1 MPREDPIR
9 YALGLGSI
17 LSIAALLMHPKYGI
31 NKNAATPSW
40 CLISSA
46 LTCWLWV
53 ALSIPIDRLGIV
65 RPFNFFIRGG
75 QNVLLAYLIMPLFLH
90 FIWMTNLGFYGELGA
105 ISPLAGITRSLL
117 AAAIVLW
124 LAAFMKDRGGRLRL

>member
-40 CLISSA
+40 CLICSA
-46 LTCWLWV
+46 LTCWLW
-53 ALSIPIDRLGIV
+53 AAMSFTIDRLRIV
-65 RPFNFFIRGG
+65 RPWNFLIRGG
-75 QNVLLAYLIMPLFLH
+75 QNVLLAYMIAPLMLH
-90 FIWMTNLGFYGELGA
+90 FIWMLHLDFYGRLGA
-105 ISPLAGITRSLL
+105 TPAMGITRSLL
-117 AAAIVLW
+117 QAAIILGPAGF
-124 LAAFMKDRGGRLRL
+124 LKDRGVRLRL